1 MALALVPCQ
10 HLSGP
15 SPVSTSGISSTCTA
29 RSLNR
34 RAISPFLPASL
45 VSTTSGRIAA
55 CAAPARHR
63 SAHSAYTRESPKNQ
77 PICTDYVQL
86 GGVGIST
93 SDAMA
98 ACQLCAASL
107 HRVALD
113 DAGCLP
119 RTSSCFYERRSGR
132 RAGTHQQGLNCRHG
146 GATSMH
152 INVDS
157 ARVGG
162 SSQLSPRKECLQ
174 PMQVC
179 AERQCRKE
187 LMDVVDLS
195 VKDLEM
201 LI

>member
-1 MALALVPCQ
+1 
-10 HLSGP
+10 
-15 SPVSTSGISSTCTA
+15 
-29 RSLNR
+29 
-34 RAISPFLPASL
+34 
-45 VSTTSGRIAA
+45 
-55 CAAPARHR
+55 
-63 SAHSAYTRESPKNQ
+63 
-77 PICTDYVQL
+77 
-86 GGVGIST
+86 
-93 SDAMA
+93 
-98 ACQLCAASL
+98 
-107 HRVALD
+107 
-113 DAGCLP
+113 
-119 RTSSCFYERRSGR
+119 
-132 RAGTHQQGLNCRHG
+132 
-146 GATSMH
+146 MH